1 MAAAMNTR
9 PSWPSIP
16 PEGYYQG
23 DEHAQP
29 AQALPDQGPA
39 QAAIGEMAALL
50 RDTRSNMLVGG
61 IVLSATAIAIALEVA
76 FVARA
81 FRPGVAGMFSGFV
94 LCCLLVCWLTALVQL
109 AMVGRPVL
117 HTLSEIRWGTGS
129 PVDPR
134 ARWLTVPPVGAHPEA
149 WTWTRAHLM
158 IGAARLARWRS
169 QRADTWTYITAAAF
183 LVWTVVILLG
193 L

>member
-16 PEGYYQG
+16 PEGYYADG
-23 DEHAQP
+23 ERAQP
-29 AQALPDQGPA
+29 DQALPDQGPA
-39 QAAIGEMAALL
+39 QAVIGEMAALL
-50 RDTRSNMLVGG
+50 RDTRGNMLLGG
-61 IVLSATAIAIALEVA
+61 VVLGAIAIGIALETA
-76 FVARA
+76 FSTRA
-81 FRPGVAGMFSGFV
+81 VGMFGGFL

-117 HTLSEIRWGTGS
+117 NLLSEMRWGTGA

-134 ARWLTVPPVGAHPEA
+134 ARWLTLPPVGAYPEQ

-169 QRADTWTYITAAAF
+169 QRADTWTFITAAAF

>member
-16 PEGYYQG
+16 PEGYYQEG
-23 DEHAQP
+23 ERAQP
-29 AQALPDQGPA
+29 DQALPDQGPA
-39 QAAIGEMAALL
+39 QVVIGEMADLL
-50 RDTRSNMLVGG
+50 RNTRANMLLGG
-61 IVLSATAIAIALEVA
+61 IVLSATAIGIALEAA
-76 FVARA
+76 FSAPA
-81 FRPGVAGMFSGFV
+81 MRPGPAGVFNGFL
-94 LCCLLVCWLTALVQL
+94 LCCLLVCWFTALVQL

-117 HTLSEIRWGTGS
+117 HALSEIRWGTGA

-134 ARWLTVPPVGAHPEA
+134 AKWLTVPPVGAHPEG

-158 IGAARLARWRS
+158 VGAARLARWRS
-169 QRADTWTYITAAAF
+169 QRADTWTSVTAAAF